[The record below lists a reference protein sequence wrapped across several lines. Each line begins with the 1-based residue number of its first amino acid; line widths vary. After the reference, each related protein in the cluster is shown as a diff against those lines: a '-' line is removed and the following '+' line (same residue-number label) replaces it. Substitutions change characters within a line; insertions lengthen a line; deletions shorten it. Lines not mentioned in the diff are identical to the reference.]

1 MNILRN
7 QKARNILLQA
17 LFLAV
22 VLFIVVGGWTNAQ
35 QTLQSQRIVSG
46 FGFLQKSTGWDVNFS
61 LLPADANDPYWW
73 FFVVGIVNTLF
84 LGILGLMLATLIGAV
99 VGMVRTSSNHLL
111 QLLGR
116 IYVDIFRNIPVILQ
130 LFFWYALITHLP
142 NPRNAIGL
150 GPLTL
155 SNRGIY
161 MPVLNV
167 GGWHLAGA
175 ALAFLAALVLPIWLA
190 ATRRIAAPREERR
203 PLAAGAFAGGLLLAI
218 LLLAILLLALGR
230 VPGEPLVG
238 LPRLQGL
245 NIRGGLRVS
254 PEFTALLVAIGIYGG
269 AYIGEIVRG
278 GFKAV
283 GRGQVEAAWTLGLS
297 PWQAFSRIRFPLA
310 LRAMLPILANQY
322 IWLIKATTLGIAIG
336 FTDFFMIVA
345 VTINQSGQTIE
356 AIGILMAGFLAI
368 NLSIAAIF
376 NRINKAIALK
386 GNQLRS

>member
-22 VLFIVVGGWTNAQ
+22 VLVIVIGGWTNAQ
-35 QTLQSQRIVSG
+35 ATLQSQRIVSG
-46 FGFLQKSTGWDVNFS
+46 FGFLQKSTGWDVAFS

-73 FFVVGIVNTLF
+73 FFIVGIVNTLF
-84 LGILGLMLATLIGAV
+84 LGILGLVLATLIGAI
-99 VGMVRTSSNHLL
+99 VGMARTSSNHLL

-142 NPRNAIGL
+142 NPRNAIAF

-161 MPVLNV
+161 MPALNV
-167 GGWHLAGA
+167 GGWYLAAAAAAFVA
-175 ALAFLAALVLPIWLA
+175 ALILALWLA
-190 ATRRIAAPREERR
+190 TTRRIATPREERR
-203 PLAAGAFAGGLLLAI
+203 PLILGALAAGLLLAV
-218 LLLAILLLALGR
+218 LLLALGR
-230 VPGEPLVG
+230 VPGQPLIGV
-238 LPRLQGL
+238 PQLQGL

-356 AIGILMAGFLAI
+356 AIGILMAGFLVI

-376 NRINKAIALK
+376 NRINKAIALR

>member
-22 VLFIVVGGWTNAQ
+22 VLFVVIGGWTNAQ
-35 QTLQSQRIVSG
+35 HTLQSQRIVSG

-61 LLPADANDPYWW
+61 LLPANANDPYWW

-84 LGILGLMLATLIGAV
+84 LGILGLMLATLIGAII
-99 VGMVRTSSNHLL
+99 GMARTSSNHLL
-111 QLLGR
+111 QLLGQM
-116 IYVDIFRNIPVILQ
+116 YVDLFRNIPVILQ

-142 NPRNAIGL
+142 NPRNAIEF
-150 GPLTL
+150 GPLTM

-167 GGWHLAGA
+167 GGWYLAGA
-175 ALAFLAALVLPIWLA
+175 AVAFLTALILSLWLA
-190 ATRRIAAPREERR
+190 TTRRIAAPREERR
-203 PLAAGAFAGGLLLAI
+203 PLIFGALAAGLLLAM
-218 LLLAILLLALGR
+218 LLLVLGR
-230 VPGEPLVG
+230 VPGEPLIG
-238 LPRLQGL
+238 IPELQGL